1 MDAYRTAGSA
11 ISDVNS
17 ALHAVSHDRRERSSL
32 GLSVRRTSFG
42 AMQQEIEEP
51 VVEEPVVEVR
61 RSRRRKRTVSAYRS
75 DGKVIVLIPDRFT
88 RAEEDEWVTTM
99 LERLERSE
107 RRRKRTDEQ
116 LMRRAR
122 ELCADYLHDKVEPTS
137 VRWVDNMTTRWASCT
152 TSTGEIRLSDRL
164 QPLPAWVV
172 DYVLLH
178 ELAHLIEPNHNKRF
192 WHWVDRY
199 PKAERAKGYLEGVA
213 HAASYAL
220 DECE

>member
-1 MDAYRTAGSA
+1 
-11 ISDVNS
+11 
-17 ALHAVSHDRRERSSL
+17 
-32 GLSVRRTSFG
+32 
-42 AMQQEIEEP
+42 MQQEI
-51 VVEEPVVEVR
+51 EEPVVEVR

-107 RRRKRTDEQ
+107 QRRKRTDEQ

-122 ELCADYLHDKVEPTS
+122 QLCADYLHDKVEPTS

-152 TSTGEIRLSDRL
+152 TTTGEIRLSDRL

-178 ELAHLIEPNHNKRF
+178 ELAHLIEPSHNKRF

>member
-1 MDAYRTAGSA
+1 
-11 ISDVNS
+11 
-17 ALHAVSHDRRERSSL
+17 
-32 GLSVRRTSFG
+32 
-42 AMQQEIEEP
+42 MQQEI
-51 VVEEPVVEVR
+51 EEPVVEVR

-122 ELCADYLHDKVEPTS
+122 ELCADYLHDKVEPTA

-199 PKAERAKGYLEGVA
+199 PKAERAKGYLEGAA

>member
-1 MDAYRTAGSA
+1 
-11 ISDVNS
+11 
-17 ALHAVSHDRRERSSL
+17 
-32 GLSVRRTSFG
+32 
-42 AMQQEIEEP
+42 MQQEI
-51 VVEEPVVEVR
+51 EEPVVEVR

-178 ELAHLIEPNHNKRF
+178 ELAHLIEPSHNKRF